1 MTHSK
6 DADSI
11 GDRHFYELYYKA
23 GYKPNITFRSNDM
36 ESILMMIAAEEGISV
51 LPGYVT
57 EKLDN
62 ADNIVFLPLVGENEN
77 VEIIAAWVMDQK
89 NPVLQRFTEFL
100 EPQFMI

>member
-1 MTHSK
+1 
-6 DADSI
+6 
-11 GDRHFYELYYKA
+11 
-23 GYKPNITFRSNDM
+23 
-36 ESILMMIAAEEGISV
+36 MMIAAEEGISV